1 MSESGRTHG
10 DDSWG
15 MMRSWTPPA
24 EPLKPSLPY
33 VPGAKLRIHRHIPP
47 KPFGR
52 GYPLRDNERLPVLRR
67 MLRQTTLVDL
77 CLSNP
82 PLEGTIQPEQSRE
95 LEVIEQ
101 LAAEDGRG
109 PQVFVCRL
117 DDGQETY
124 VAKAYDPMYYGFR
137 DPVIPHFP
145 WDVTHEADGDYSRE
159 AAAYGQIEATQGFS
173 GTEVPKYY
181 GSWTFD
187 LPITLRL
194 GTVARPVRMILMEHI
209 HGHDEIS
216 GGDHV

>member
-82 PLEGTIQPEQSRE
+82 PLEGTIQREQSRE

-145 WDVTHEADGDYSRE
+145 WDVTHERM
-159 AAAYGQIEATQGFS
+159 ATIAEKRRLMDRLRQRRVS
-173 GTEVPKYY
+173 AVQK
-181 GSWTFD
+181 S
-187 LPITLRL
+187 PITTGL
-194 GTVARPVRMILMEHI
+194 GPLTFRSLCGWAQWHAQ
-209 HGHDEIS
+209 S
-216 GGDHV
+216 A